1 MTEEQKERMAQ
12 QLYDRAA
19 QELNDYITELKT
31 QTPDQIIGRC
41 YEVSVKQDMVLLLEE
56 HDFPPQELEVLALLE
71 HPLEIIYQDWLQRD
85 DSHMNDLAN
94 TFEDYAVQRLREKA
108 ELHFSDPKVQRYAL
122 SHQDAR
128 AAGEICMYYANRDR
142 DLRCLHAFEKG
153 ISDANANRTMRPFV
167 QKWTED
173 YGHDR
178 CKFVLGYSV
187 QRADWDKR
195 YSPKARQ
202 DAEKYDYHIT
212 KDHDPH
218 GYLCTNA
225 HPCLVNG
232 AYELLMEQERGKQKQ
247 APQKNEPER

>member
-31 QTPDQIIGRC
+31 QTPEQIIDRC
-41 YEVSVKQDMVLLLEE
+41 YEVSVKQDMVMILEE
-56 HDFPPQELEVLALLE
+56 HDFPPQELEVLAALE
-71 HPLEIIYQDWLQRD
+71 HPLEVIYQDWLARD
-85 DSHMNDLAN
+85 DSRMEELTN
-94 TFEDYAVQRLREKA
+94 TFEHHAVQKLQDRA
-108 ELHFSDPKVQRYAL
+108 EQLHADPKTPRYEG
-122 SHQDAR
+122 SYRDAVKNGEVCLFR
-128 AAGEICMYYANRDR
+128 ASRSRDQA
-142 DLRCLHAFEKG
+142 CLKAFDKG
-153 ISDANANRTMRPFV
+153 ISDANASQTMRPFI
-167 QKWTED
+167 QKWTQD

-178 CKFVLGYSV
+178 CKFILGYSV

-195 YSPKARQ
+195 YSTKARH

-218 GYLCTNA
+218 GNLCTNA
-225 HPCLVNG
+225 HPCLVNC

-247 APQKNEPER
+247 VPQKNEMER